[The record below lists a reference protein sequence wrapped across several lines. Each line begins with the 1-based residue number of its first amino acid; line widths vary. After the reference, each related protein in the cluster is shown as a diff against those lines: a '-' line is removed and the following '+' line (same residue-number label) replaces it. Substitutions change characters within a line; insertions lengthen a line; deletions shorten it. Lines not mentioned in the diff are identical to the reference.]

1 MLAIFSNFY
10 EKKAYQP
17 FQSLFQFISLS
28 LLSLVQRENN
38 RLPVYDVKSFNN
50 P

>member
-1 MLAIFSNFY
+1 MN
-10 EKKAYQP
+10 KKLTN
-17 FQSLFQFISLS
+17 LFKVFKKIYLVE
-28 LLSLVQRENN
+28 LIKGKGKALVQRENN